1 MTPTSLPVPVE
12 PAPGPG
18 ADLPKVAAT
27 SATTTWGWL
36 PSRTTPEVLRIT
48 SGDVVV
54 LDTISHEGILGDQ
67 GRDPLV
73 FFGRHGVDPGD
84 VLEDAVALAASPR
97 HHDLVVDG
105 PHVVIGPVAVDGAR
119 PGDVLR
125 VDMLSLQ
132 RRADY
137 GIVSSRHGR
146 GTLPGELPVAAG
158 TVSTLCRVE
167 DGLGTIDAGDRRV
180 TFPLRPFL
188 GLVGVV
194 PDTAAPLHSVPP
206 GAHGG
211 NLDLALLTEG
221 SSLHLPVQ
229 VPGAMFYVGDP
240 HYSQG
245 DGEVAL
251 TAFEAPLRATV
262 RLTVVPAAEV
272 GRTLGALAGPYA
284 ETPDFMVPMGLDVDL
299 DVAVQEAT
307 RSAIA
312 LLGLRF
318 GLAPDTAYAYL
329 SAAADVCVTQVVDR
343 VKGAHLRI
351 RRSDFG
357 ASWDH
362 R

>member
-1 MTPTSLPVPVE
+1 MTQTPTSA
-12 PAPGPG
+12 PAG
-18 ADLPKVAAT
+18 ADHAPAGDHPSVAAT
-27 SATTTWGWL
+27 PTTTGWGWL
-36 PSRTTPEVLRIT
+36 PARGSREVLRVA

-67 GRDPLV
+67 GRDPVV
-73 FFGRHGVDPGD
+73 FFARHGIGEGD
-84 VLEDAVALAASPR
+84 VLEDAVALAASGR
-97 HHDLVVDG
+97 RHDLAVDG
-105 PHVVIGPVAVDGAR
+105 PHVVTGPVAVDGAR

-125 VDMLSLQ
+125 VDMLSLA
-132 RRADY
+132 RRTDY

-146 GTLPGELPVAAG
+146 GTLPGELPTTPG
-158 TVSTLCRVE
+158 TVSTMCRVR
-167 DGLGTIDAGDRRV
+167 GGVGTIESGAHRI
-180 TFPLRPFL
+180 TFPLGPFL

-194 PDTAAPLHSVPP
+194 ADTAAPLHSVPP

-221 SSLHLPVQ
+221 SSLYLPVQ
-229 VPGAMFYVGDP
+229 VPGAMFYAGDP
-240 HYSQG
+240 HYAQG

-262 RLTVVPAAEV
+262 RLTVVPASVA

-284 ETPDFMVPMGLDVDL
+284 ETPDLMVPIGLDADL
-299 DVAVQEAT
+299 DVAVQKAT

-318 GLAPDTAYAYL
+318 GVAPDTAYAYL

-351 RRSDFG
+351 RRGDFAG
-357 ASWDH
+357 WDH
-362 R
+362 P